1 MHDGKPNR
9 WTKHLG
15 AGMWVTALG
24 LLAPLTGNARAPE
37 AAPVLLTCTG
47 SERATFT
54 PGLKLYPQTV
64 STRIEQQLAPC
75 VGDERITSGTA
86 VLAFTAEQ
94 ACLSTDLPGTVPGA
108 QTLTWNTG
116 ETSRFVYTK
125 TYVQNAGLVVA
136 IKTGTI
142 TEGLFAGATAVMSI
156 PATSNVL
163 ACLSA
168 EGNTVNTALIEFVL
182 TAP

>member
-1 MHDGKPNR
+1 MSHNGYDSFFEDDSSGEQLQSGQGGQGGEQAEQSGKEESKQKES
-9 WTKHLG
+9 TKE
-15 AGMWVTALG
+15 T
-24 LLAPLTGNARAPE
+24 TTKE
-37 AAPVLLTCTG
+37 TTTKQK
-47 SERATFT
+47 S
-54 PGLKLYPQTV
+54 
-64 STRIEQQLAPC
+64 IEQQLAPC
-75 VGDERITSGTA
+75 VGDGRITSGTA
-86 VLAFTAEQ
+86 LLTFTAEQ

-108 QTLTWNTG
+108 QTITWNTG

-142 TEGLFAGATAVMSI
+142 SEGLFAGATAVMSI